1 MAAVIQSSRARA
13 LARRLRRL
21 SDPFQAKVLQSFFKT
36 GPGEYAEGDRFVGV
50 KVPVVRRLVRE
61 YAGMPPEEASE
72 LVRSSIHEERLAGLL
87 LWVES
92 FKKGD
97 DGLRARI
104 FDLYRSHAPYIN
116 NWDLVDLSAPT
127 IVGEWLRPED
137 WRALELLAQSP
148 SLWERRTSVLAT
160 FAWIRRGTFSP
171 TLRLCEKLM
180 TERHDLMHKCCGWM
194 LREIGKRDRGTL
206 RAFLDQ
212 HAGVMPRTML
222 RYALEH
228 FAASERQLY
237 MAMKSA
243 RLNGLD
249 HAASG
254 SSFARRAP
262 APR

>member
-1 MAAVIQSSRARA
+1 M
-13 LARRLRRL
+13 
-21 SDPFQAKVLQSFFKT
+21 QAKVLQSFFKT

-50 KVPVVRRLVRE
+50 KVPAVRRLVRE
-61 YAGMPPEEASE
+61 FAGMPSEEAAE
-72 LVRSSIHEERLAGLL
+72 LVRSGIHEERLAGLL

-104 FDLYRSHAPYIN
+104 FDLYRLHAPYIN

-137 WRALELLAQSP
+137 GPALDSLAQSA
-148 SLWERRTSVLAT
+148 SVWERRTSVLAT
-160 FAWIRRGTFSP
+160 FAWIRRGIFGP
-171 TLRLCEKLM
+171 TLRLCQKMM

-212 HAGVMPRTML
+212 YAGVMPRTML

-228 FAASERQLY
+228 FAANERRLY
-237 MAMKSA
+237 MDMKSA
-243 RLNGLD
+243 RTNRSD

-254 SSFARRAP
+254 RSVACRAP